1 MVSARHDIDVVVTR
15 LAVGDEA
22 VSASEAVLAASERR
36 RAERFVQDRD
46 RRRFIVR
53 RAQLRRL
60 LAERLGVPP
69 ESLRFSQGVFGKP
82 RLSSPFDSARLQ
94 FNLTHCGDLVVY
106 AFSTCTELG
115 VDVEAI
121 RVVPGADD
129 IAALSFSP
137 RECETYR
144 HLSARDKPLGFLNC
158 WTRKEAFVKATG
170 CGLAHGLDRFDVSLA
185 PSEPA
190 RILRVND
197 RAGRDC
203 GWTLASFF
211 PAPGFV
217 GALVSQR
224 PSWSNIN
231 PRG

>member
-1 MVSARHDIDVVVTR
+1 MESARHDIDVVVTR
-15 LAVGDEA
+15 LTVGDEA
-22 VSASEAVLAASERR
+22 VRASAAVLAASERR

-53 RAQLRRL
+53 RARLRRL
-60 LAERLGVPP
+60 LAERLGVPA
-69 ESLRFSQGVFGKP
+69 ESLRFSEGVRGKP
-82 RLSSPFDSARLQ
+82 QLSSPFESAGLQ
-94 FNLTHCGDLVVY
+94 FNLTHCDDLVVY

-137 RECETYR
+137 RECDTYR
-144 HLSARDKPLGFLNC
+144 RLSARDKTLGFLNC

-170 CGLAHGLDRFDVSLA
+170 CGLADGLDGFEVSLA

-190 RILRVND
+190 RILRVNG
-197 RAGRDC
+197 RPGRDC
-203 GWTLASFF
+203 GWNLASFV

-224 PSWSNIN
+224 SS
-231 PRG
+231 